1 MVYPKYGLTFRKI
14 REQKQL
20 SLSFLEKAGISK
32 PALSKF
38 ERGQTMMSF
47 EKVFLAL
54 QVMDVTLSEFEYI
67 LHDFICDEK
76 YTLLGQ
82 IESALIEQK
91 EESLIKLQQQAES
104 TNFLFVSLAAK
115 ASYRKLTV
123 DESEKVTDLLY
134 EIKIWGKLELTF
146 LYLIVQELNGKDI
159 IYLFKQFFRKKQD
172 FFNSEIHSAI
182 FSKACFRG
190 IQRLCALGYKEESA
204 YLIEQLYVYEVIHS
218 MFLRVIQQ
226 IIHGYWIYCFSNQ
239 VKGQKIMLKGLKVVQ
254 EVAKPEIATYCLSV
268 YENMISSKE

>member
-104 TNFLFVSLAAK
+104 INFLFVSLAAK

-159 IYLFKQFFRKKQD
+159 IYLFRQFFRKKQD

-190 IQRLCALGYKEESA
+190 IQRLCTLGYKEESA

-226 IIHGYWIYCFSNQ
+226 IIHGYWIYCFSNP
-239 VKGQKIMLKGLKVVQ
+239 VKGRKIMLKGLKLVQ